1 MNRKAII
8 AGTAAGLTAAVVPAR
23 KAYSSYKSS
32 RQKKQAPEG
41 GFSIEEATIADIQ
54 QAMESGKLSSAQLTA
69 HYIKRIETLDQ
80 SGANINSVRIINPAA
95 MDIARQRDEERKK
108 GVTGPLHGI
117 PVLLKD
123 NIETRVN
130 MPTTAGSLAL
140 ENNFT
145 EEDAFLVKKLREAG
159 AVILGKTNMS
169 EWAYFMSEKAPSG
182 YSSIGGQVLNPYG
195 LEKFK
200 PGSVGGSSSGSGAAI
215 AANFAVVGVGTET
228 SGSILSP
235 ASANSIVG
243 IKPTVGLISRT
254 GIIPLAVSQDTA
266 GPMARTVTDA
276 AIALGAMTGVD
287 EKDPVTQLSQG
298 CAQMDYTQHLKKEG
312 LKGAVIGV
320 DKSFLSKK
328 GTQERKV
335 IEEAIKDM
343 KSEGAVIKYVKV
355 PNEDFKSK
363 VLWYE
368 MKLSMDEYLKRTSDK
383 VPVSSLKE
391 LIAFNKK
398 DAKIRLPFGQKL
410 LEQSDKM
417 SGDPED
423 PVYLEH
429 RATDVRIAATLGI
442 DAVMKEHMLDAL
454 LFENNLG
461 AAIPA
466 KAGYPSIT
474 VPAGYTKKDMP
485 VGVTFSAKAF
495 SEPKLIELAYAYEQA
510 TKKRKALEL
519 SV

>member
-1 MNRKAII
+1 MNRKAIL
-8 AGTAAGLTAAVVPAR
+8 AGTAVGVAAAIVPAK
-23 KAYSSYKSS
+23 KAYSTYKSFREEQEEQQS
-32 RQKKQAPEG
+32 
-41 GFSIEEATIADIQ
+41 GFSIEEATISDIH
-54 QAMESGKLSSAQLTA
+54 QAFDRGDLTSAQLTA

-80 SGANINSVRIINPAA
+80 KGPNINSIRIINPDA
-95 MDIARQRDEERKK
+95 MNIARKRDQERKK

-169 EWAYFMSEKAPSG
+169 EWAYFMSDKAPSG
-182 YSSIGGQVLNPYG
+182 YSSIAGQVLHPYG
-195 LEKFK
+195 PEDFK
-200 PGSVGGSSSGSGAAI
+200 AGSVGGSSSGSGAAI
-215 AANFAVVGVGTET
+215 AANFGVVSIGTET

-243 IKPTVGLISRT
+243 IKPTVGLISRG
-254 GIIPLAVSQDTA
+254 GIIPLAKSQDTA
-266 GPMARTVTDA
+266 GPMARTVTDV
-276 AIALGAMTGVD
+276 AIALGTMTGID

-298 CAQMDYTQHLKKEG
+298 CAMFDYTKNLNKDG

-320 DKSFLSKK
+320 DKSFFSKK
-328 GTQERKV
+328 SSQERKV
-335 IEEAIKDM
+335 MEEAIKDM
-343 KSEGAVIKYVKV
+343 EAAGAVIKEVKV
-355 PNEDFKSK
+355 PNEDFESK

-368 MKLSMDEYLKRTSDK
+368 MKLSMDEYLRNTSDK
-383 VPVSSLKE
+383 VPVSSLQE
-391 LIAFNKK
+391 LIAYNKSN
-398 DAKIRLPFGQKL
+398 AKVMLPFGQKL

-423 PVYLEH
+423 PTYLEH
-429 RATDVRIAATLGI
+429 RAKDVRNAGTQGI

-474 VPAGYTKKDMP
+474 VPAGYTKKGMP

-510 TKKRKALEL
+510 TKKRKAPVL
-519 SV
+519 